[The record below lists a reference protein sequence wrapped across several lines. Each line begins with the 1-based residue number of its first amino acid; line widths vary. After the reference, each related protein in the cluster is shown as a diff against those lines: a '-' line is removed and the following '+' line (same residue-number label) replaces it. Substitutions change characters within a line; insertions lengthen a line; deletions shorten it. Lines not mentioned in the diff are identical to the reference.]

1 MLPMPSAA
9 PAGACICTLTPA
21 ARSACRHCNT
31 WGSAEASVRRA
42 ARMGDGYIFGNTGE
56 RIQNALVILREELV
70 QQGRDAT
77 SFPTDAVLHLQRGE
91 ELLSPE
97 VAAWK
102 ASGTTWLSLS
112 TMANR
117 MLAGD
122 TTPVN
127 KVDAQIAML
136 DNAMKWVKAL

>member
-1 MLPMPSAA
+1 M
-9 PAGACICTLTPA
+9 
-21 ARSACRHCNT
+21 
-31 WGSAEASVRRA
+31 
-42 ARMGDGYIFGNTGE
+42 
-56 RIQNALVILREELV
+56 REELAL
-70 QQGRDAT
+70 QGRDAA

>member
-1 MLPMPSAA
+1 V
-9 PAGACICTLTPA
+9 
-21 ARSACRHCNT
+21 N
-31 WGSAEASVRRA
+31 
-42 ARMGDGYIFGNTGE
+42 
-56 RIQNALVILREELV
+56 
-70 QQGRDAT
+70 QGRDVA

-91 ELLSPE
+91 EALSPE

-117 MLAGD
+117 MLTGD
-122 TTPVN
+122 MAPVN